1 MNPRRRFVA
10 ALGAGWLAVPL
21 RLHAQPQGKVWR
33 IGFLGAA
40 SAAGYVKETDAIR
53 AGLRDLGYVEGRN
66 VVIEYRWAEND
77 PDRLKKL
84 ATELV
89 ALKPDAI
96 ITHALPATRV
106 LAQATSTIPIIMADG
121 QDPAVAG
128 LVASLSR
135 PGGNI
140 TGSTSFQ
147 PEIAAKRLELLK
159 DVLPQMKRVSVIFN
173 GANPNSA
180 DPLREL
186 DVAAKRL
193 KVELL
198 HFGLKEFEELP
209 GTFNSMAKARV
220 EAVVVGEDPLLNS
233 HAGSIATLA
242 VANRIPASG
251 FTNFADAGGLLGY
264 GANRPLVYGRA
275 AYFVDRI
282 FKGSK
287 PGDLPIERATTF
299 ELIVNL
305 KIAKV
310 LGITIPQ
317 ELLQRAN
324 KVIK

>member
-1 MNPRRRFVA
+1 MNQRRKFVA
-10 ALGAGWLAVPL
+10 ALGAGLLAAPL
-21 RLHAQPQGKVWR
+21 GLHAQQAGKVWR

-53 AGLRDLGYVEGRN
+53 AGLRELGYVKGKN

-77 PDRLKKL
+77 SGRLKQL
-84 ATELV
+84 AAELV

-96 ITHALPATRV
+96 ITHALTATRV

-121 QDPAVAG
+121 QDLAVAG

-159 DVLPQMKRVSVIFN
+159 DVAPRIKRVSVIFN
-173 GANPNSA
+173 AANPDSA
-180 DPLREL
+180 APLREL
-186 DVAAKRL
+186 DIAAKRL
-193 KVELL
+193 KVDMLQ
-198 HFGLKEFEELP
+198 FGLKMFEELP
-209 GTFNSMAKARV
+209 DTFSAMAKARI

-242 VANRIPASG
+242 AANRIPASG

-264 GANRPLVYGRA
+264 GGNRPLVYGRA

-282 FKGSK
+282 FKGAK

-305 KIAKV
+305 KIAKI
-310 LGITIPQ
+310 LNIKIPQ

-324 KVIK
+324 RVIQ

>member
-1 MNPRRRFVA
+1 
-10 ALGAGWLAVPL
+10 VPL
-21 RLHAQPQGKVWR
+21 RLHAQPQSKVWR

-77 PDRLKKL
+77 PDRLKQL
-84 ATELV
+84 AAELI

-96 ITHALPATRV
+96 ITHAIPATRV
-106 LAQATSTIPIIMADG
+106 LAQATSTIPIVMADG

-173 GANPNSA
+173 SANPNSA

-209 GTFNSMAKARV
+209 GTFNAMAKARV